1 MKILRWSYF
10 IYTTVLVIVSIVSD
24 LSNGTLILI
33 ALLGL
38 SGILLEILYETAE
51 RRKEERELLKEI
63 VEELR
68 KKEG

>member
-1 MKILRWSYF
+1 MKILRWGYF
-10 IYTTVLVIVSIVSD
+10 IYTTVLVIISIVSD

-51 RRKEERELLKEI
+51 SRKEERELLKEI